1 MRLNKKRKYNM
12 NSKATKY
19 AFLTGVAY
27 FCCMAVAHFFGIKVP
42 VLFVYYD
49 TPFYA
54 YQDKIISFAVCAYIA
69 LFYSA
74 SQHRNSAPPAIMVLA
89 LTVLGLSSVNMS
101 EALQSVLK
109 EGQSTMPYW
118 LQTGAIAV
126 YVLLLT
132 VLYMRDKK
140 QKSLTTNPH

>member
-1 MRLNKKRKYNM
+1 M

-19 AFLTGVAY
+19 AFLAGTVY
-27 FCCMAVAHFFGIKVP
+27 FCCMAVVHFFGIKVP

-54 YQDKIISFAVCAYIA
+54 YQDKIIAFAVCAYIA

-74 SQHRNSAPPAIMVLA
+74 SKHRSSAPPAIIVLA
-89 LTVLGLSSVNMS
+89 LTVLGLGSVNMS
-101 EALQSVLK
+101 DALESVLN
-109 EGQSTMPYW
+109 EGQSTLPYW

-126 YVLLLT
+126 YVVILT
-132 VLYMRDKK
+132 TLYIRDKN
-140 QKSLTTNPH
+140 QTP